1 MVRTQIPLTD
11 DQARAVREL
20 AEREGRSVADIVREC
35 LDARLRSSQGERQEV
50 KQRAV
55 AVTGR
60 FFSGIS
66 DLGKNHDQYA
76 AESFAQ

>member
-1 MVRTQIPLTD
+1 MVRTQIQLTE

-20 AEREGRSVADIVREC
+20 AEREGRSVAEIVREC
-35 LDARLRSSQGERQEV
+35 LDARLRSSQVQRQELE
-50 KQRAV
+50 QRAL

-60 FFSGIS
+60 FYSGVS
-66 DLGKNHDQYA
+66 DLGKNHDQHA